1 MHVWKVSDN
10 NIKLHKSLKASKFAK
25 MLKYTTKF
33 VIICTSIGFIQS
45 YFLSYKDISLN
56 KHILKKYLSIV

>member
-56 KHILKKYLSIV
+56 KHILTNIYQ